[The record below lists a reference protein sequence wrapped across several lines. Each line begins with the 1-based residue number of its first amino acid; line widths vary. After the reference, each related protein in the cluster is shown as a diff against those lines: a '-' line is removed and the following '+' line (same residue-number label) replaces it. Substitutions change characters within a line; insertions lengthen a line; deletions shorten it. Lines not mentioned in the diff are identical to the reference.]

1 VQQLEELTGE
11 EIDVEEGA
19 IASAFK
25 KLASEELEQLYPLK
39 ATADAYHLP
48 VLSLITD
55 FQRTLMGIQSSS
67 SDDCVRLLTETGDV
81 FRENRERLRKMR
93 AVLDDNALTH
103 IREARTAIHDVGP
116 KLTSHPLFAE
126 VESHLKELE
135 TLLQS
140 EQLFEELNTIG
151 THARAVMGA
160 YRSAYCDLFDR
171 RREAYLKAIDEL
183 KGRAE
188 WQMNF
193 PSHTD
198 ELPPALKELIETFV
212 APLQVRLGDEAD
224 RQRVAAGTS
233 LGKSTLAEMESDL
246 AAIEALKASALT
258 QLREMMVEKESNIVV
273 RRVRMADVINRPIRS
288 QEDLKAAL
296 AQLEDVIQKLLDEG
310 AAVIL
315 E

>member
-1 VQQLEELTGE
+1 
-11 EIDVEEGA
+11 
-19 IASAFK
+19 
-25 KLASEELEQLYPLK
+25 
-39 ATADAYHLP
+39 
-48 VLSLITD
+48 
-55 FQRTLMGIQSSS
+55 
-67 SDDCVRLLTETGDV
+67 
-81 FRENRERLRKMR
+81 MR
-93 AVLDDNALTH
+93 AVLDDNALTL

-140 EQLFEELNTIG
+140 DQLLEELDYIG
-151 THARAVMGA
+151 NHARAVMSA
-160 YRSAYCDLFDR
+160 YRSAYCHLFDR

-198 ELPPALKELIETFV
+198 ELPSPVKELFETLV
-212 APLQVRLGDEAD
+212 APLQVRLGDEED
-224 RQRVAAGTS
+224 RQRVATGTS
-233 LGKSTLAEMESDL
+233 LGRSTLAEMESDL
-246 AAIEALKASALT
+246 AVVEVLKASALT
-258 QLREMMVEKESNIVV
+258 QLREMMVEKEADTIV
-273 RRVRMADVINRPIRS
+273 RRVRMADVLNRPIRAR
-288 QEDLKAAL
+288 EDLKAAL
-296 AQLEDVIQKLLDEG
+296 DQLEGVIQKLLDEG